1 MPDQRFEFVQ
11 LLVVD
16 RVAIEQ
22 VHHQCRGRSLK
33 RAVEKTLRQAP
44 SDFIA
49 RYTWTE
55 NKCASAMCVPD
66 KTLTFHDAQQTLHG
80 LVIRRRARAQSVDD
94 VFDCAVPQIPEN
106 IQDQQFG
113 ISGEA
118 PSGYRTRFAAS
129 YSSKES
135 KTAESWRQSPSSF
148 RARLNSRALRSL
160 GPSRALSKCSASG
173 LTSKIEATSTNR
185 FAGGLI

>member
-1 MPDQRFEFVQ
+1 MPNQRFEFVQ

-49 RYTWTE
+49 RYAWTE
-55 NKCASAMCVPD
+55 NKGASAMRVPD

-80 LVIRRRARAQSVDD
+80 LVIRPRPRAQSVDD
-94 VFDCAVPQIPEN
+94 VFDCAVPQIPKN
-106 IQDQQFG
+106 VQDQQLC
-113 ISGEA
+113 ISGQV
-118 PSGYRTRFAAS
+118 PSGYRTRS
-129 YSSKES
+129 PPHTRQES

-160 GPSRALSKCSASG
+160 GQVVPFLVLPSGR
-173 LTSKIEATSTNR
+173 TSKIEATSTNH
-185 FAGGLI
+185 FGGGLI